1 LGRGGFGEVYRG
13 VMSRGG
19 GIAMDV
25 AIKVLRADLDPSS
38 QGVQRLRDEGRLLGR
53 LTHPSILRVYDLVI
67 IEERAALITEFVDG
81 DDLAR
86 VITSDDRP
94 PPRAVFEIIA
104 QVAAALDAA
113 WSWPSVTDG
122 QPLHLV
128 HRDIKP
134 DNIRLDPHGL
144 VKLLDFG
151 IAQASSVEREAETN
165 VNIIMGSA
173 QYLAP
178 ERMVQQE
185 VGPESDV
192 FALGCTLYE
201 ALAGEALFHRKSMRQ
216 MYLLMIEQSRLDTF
230 VAERLDAL
238 PDGLLS
244 ERARSLLLSMVAY
257 HKADRP
263 SAADVASRCDAVGD
277 SLQGL
282 TLRRWARQH
291 TWPPQAEEEGPLE
304 GRTFTTAQ
312 PLPAPQAQTLH
323 LRAPDTERGPPEL
336 ADLITDHGD
345 RQPVLGE
352 LDAESPDAPEEGPSP
367 WSGAERV
374 ALASDAPTTDEEET
388 TAPEEE
394 ITDEPALDP
403 PPAAT
408 PAQADQAPSTDA
420 PPAEPPVDEPQPVE
434 PQAAE
439 PPVEPEATPPVA
451 SPVDDRDDE
460 GEDDDEDHPTVQVN
474 AAELTQRLRA
484 LGLVDDTFV
493 DAPDEDVPTLT
504 MAVPSK
510 KQVESQRQAAKRNA
524 LASLENTSPD
534 MPVVPRPVGD
544 AAAISPMSAEPELPD
559 VGHDEGT
566 DEQSEAALEAALR
579 QVDGVDDEQITDVDL
594 DLPQVVASSEV
605 APERQ
610 LAPRVRDQRI
620 VLDGDEASPAS
631 PPSDA
636 PAEVSPEDDPD
647 ATLDAAADAEPVDDD
662 YEPQPGDVDLSD
674 VYGGDGSGDVRL
686 RVAPPGAELPKART
700 RRRGAPPPGRASVM
714 LFSGLMGILVGAAI
728 FSVPALLLWLFA
740 G

>member
-1 LGRGGFGEVYRG
+1 
-13 VMSRGG
+13 
-19 GIAMDV
+19 MDV

-263 SAADVASRCDAVGD
+263 SASDVASRCDAVGD

-323 LRAPDTERGPPEL
+323 LRAPDTQRGPPEL

-352 LDAESPDAPEEGPSP
+352 LDAESPDAPGEGPSP

-374 ALASDAPTTDEEET
+374 ALASDAPTTDEEEET

-394 ITDEPALDP
+394 ITDEP
-403 PPAAT
+403 
-408 PAQADQAPSTDA
+408 
-420 PPAEPPVDEPQPVE
+420 PPAEPPADEPP
-434 PQAAE
+434 AAE
-439 PPVEPEATPPVA
+439 SPADETPVEPEAPPPVEPPPA
-451 SPVDDRDDE
+451 ADPEEGQAEADDDE
-460 GEDDDEDHPTVQVN
+460 DNEDDEDEDEDDEDHPTVQVN

-493 DAPDEDVPTLT
+493 DRPDEDVPTLT

-534 MPVVPRPVGD
+534 MPVVPRPAGD
-544 AAAISPMSAEPELPD
+544 ASPVSPLSAEPELPD

-579 QVDGVDDEQITDVDL
+579 QVDGIDGIDGIDGVDEEQITDVDL
-594 DLPQVVASSEV
+594 DLPQVVDSSEV

-610 LAPRVRDQRI
+610 LAPRVRDQPI
-620 VLDGDEASPAS
+620 VLEGDEASPA
-631 PPSDA
+631 PTGSDA
-636 PAEVSPEDDPD
+636 PGEVSPEDDPD
-647 ATLDAAADAEPVDDD
+647 TTLNAAAGAEAADDD

-686 RVAPPGAELPKART
+686 RVAPPGAELPKARP